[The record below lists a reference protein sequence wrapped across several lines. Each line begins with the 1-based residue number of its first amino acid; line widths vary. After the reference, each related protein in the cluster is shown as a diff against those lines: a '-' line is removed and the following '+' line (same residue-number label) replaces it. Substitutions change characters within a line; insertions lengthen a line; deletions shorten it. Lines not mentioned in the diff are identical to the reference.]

1 MKEDANM
8 FISAF
13 YAGRSILISGSTG
26 FLGKV
31 LCEKLLRSCPDVAEI
46 FLLIRPKKGLS
57 VNERLQKML
66 NNKLFDVLRSE
77 RPSALNKL
85 IPINGDVGIEGLGL
99 LPADREMLI
108 EKVSVLFHVAASV
121 RFDESLREAIF
132 NNTRSTRDFCILAKE
147 MKNLVV
153 LLHVS
158 STYTQTDKSEVDE
171 TLYPSELDWRE
182 AIKVAESVDEHT
194 LRTFTAKYLGT
205 MPNTYTFTK
214 RLAEQVISDYS
225 KSLPCVIIRP
235 SIVISS
241 AEDPLAGWLDN
252 FNGPVGMLVGGG
264 KGILRVLYVDPN
276 ITSDFM
282 PVDVA
287 IKAIIIVA
295 WQRGIKPITEDDT
308 MHIYNCSSHDIKR
321 ISIKNVV
328 EMGFQITKDVPLENI
343 IWSPGTTIIT
353 SRSFYYILVLIM
365 HILPAL
371 FIDGIMKLFGARPI
385 LLKLQRKVYCANNA
399 LSYFL
404 RNEWKF
410 HNKKL
415 VSLLDNLS
423 AENKKDFGFA
433 YKDLDIADYFRN
445 GLIGAK
451 IYLLKEDMNQ
461 LEAAK
466 LHRKRMDWLS
476 RITTMLLVILVL
488 WILYRKNT
496 LSYILDF
503 FIPFYSMTIL

>member
-1 MKEDANM
+1 MNEIAKT
-8 FISAF
+8 FIPAF

-57 VNERLQKML
+57 VNERLEKML

-77 RPSALNKL
+77 QPSAFNKL
-85 IPINGDVGIEGLGL
+85 IPINADVSVEGLGL

-108 EKVSVLFHVAASV
+108 EKVSVIFHVAASV
-121 RFDESLREAIF
+121 RFDESLRDAIF
-132 NNTRSTRDFCILAKE
+132 NNTRSTRDICILAKE

-158 STYTQTDKSEVDE
+158 STYTQTDKFEVDE
-171 TLYPSELDWRE
+171 TLYPSEMDWRE
-182 AIKVAESVDEHT
+182 AIKVAEFVDEHI

-214 RLAEQVISDYS
+214 KLAEQIISDYS

-235 SIVISS
+235 SIVIST
-241 AEDPLAGWLDN
+241 AEDPVAGWLDN

-264 KGILRVLYVDPN
+264 KGLLRVLYVDP
-276 ITSDFM
+276 IVTSDFI

-308 MHIYNCSSHDIKR
+308 IHIYNCSSYDIKKIN
-321 ISIKNVV
+321 ISNLIK
-328 EMGFQITKDVPLENI
+328 MGFQITKEVPLDNI

-353 SRSFYYILVLIM
+353 SRSLYFILVLIM

-371 FIDGIMKLFGARPI
+371 FIDGIMKLFGVRPI
-385 LLKLQRKVYCANNA
+385 LLKLQRKIYIANNA

-404 RNEWKF
+404 TNQWKF
-410 HNKKL
+410 SNKKL
-415 VSLLDNLS
+415 LTLFDNLS

-433 YKDLDIADYFRN
+433 YKDFNVEKYFRN

-451 IYLLKEDMNQ
+451 TYLLKEDINQ

-466 LHRKRMDWLS
+466 LHRKRHFLS
-476 RITTMLLVILVL
+476 HFFFFTVL
-488 WILYRKNT
+488 AL
-496 LSYILDF
+496 
-503 FIPFYSMTIL
+503 FIYHVFDH

>member
-1 MKEDANM
+1 MNEIAKT
-8 FISAF
+8 FIPAF

-57 VNERLQKML
+57 VNERLEKML

-77 RPSALNKL
+77 QPSAFNKL
-85 IPINGDVGIEGLGL
+85 IPINADVSVEGLGL

-108 EKVSVLFHVAASV
+108 EKVSVIFHVAASV
-121 RFDESLREAIF
+121 RFDESLRDAIF
-132 NNTRSTRDFCILAKE
+132 NNTRSTRDICILAKE

-158 STYTQTDKSEVDE
+158 STYTQTDKFEVDE
-171 TLYPSELDWRE
+171 TLYPSEMDWRE
-182 AIKVAESVDEHT
+182 AIKVAEFVDEHI

-214 RLAEQVISDYS
+214 KLAEQIISDYS

-235 SIVISS
+235 SIVIST
-241 AEDPLAGWLDN
+241 AEDPVAGWLDN

-264 KGILRVLYVDPN
+264 KGLLRVLYVDP
-276 ITSDFM
+276 IVTSDFI

-308 MHIYNCSSHDIKR
+308 IHIYNCSSYDIKKIN
-321 ISIKNVV
+321 ISNLIK
-328 EMGFQITKDVPLENI
+328 MGFQITKEVPLDNI

-353 SRSFYYILVLIM
+353 SRSLYFILVLIM

-371 FIDGIMKLFGARPI
+371 FIDGIMKLFGVRPI
-385 LLKLQRKVYCANNA
+385 LLKLQRKIYIANNA

-404 RNEWKF
+404 TNQWKF
-410 HNKKL
+410 SNKKL
-415 VSLLDNLS
+415 LTLFDNLS

-433 YKDLDIADYFRN
+433 YKDFNVEKYFRN

-451 IYLLKEDMNQ
+451 TYLLKEDINQ

-466 LHRKRMDWLS
+466 LHRKRSSIYTATYLS
-476 RITTMLLVILVL
+476 IIA
-488 WILYRKNT
+488 
-496 LSYILDF
+496 YIY
-503 FIPFYSMTIL
+503 IMIIYMTNL